1 MLEVTLCGGSYAASG
16 PITTCA
22 SRRLAQSTFP
32 QPRLW
37 AIWPAAF
44 CPTDRGT
51 SITSS
56 PSSCWL
62 GGPNLDPAQKQTKTP
77 QVPGA
82 ISFQRRTISC
92 LQKQV
97 IKNRPHGW
105 KQPILDYLNP
115 ATASAGVSILG
126 SGRTVSPG
134 PHQARLQ
141 IFPKTSSPPLQGF
154 SERHQGKSGLF
165 LSRDHRSNTPKHLAL
180 VTPTHFVLAPA
191 SHPTPLVT
199 CHHLAHHG
207 QKASLGACPSW
218 VCCVPAP
225 IQVCSSHPA
234 YVGAP
239 RTIPSKFFL
248 PTSLPAQEHVP
259 L

>member
-1 MLEVTLCGGSYAASG
+1 MTLCGGSCAASG

-51 SITSS
+51 SVTSS

-77 QVPGA
+77 QIPGA

-141 IFPKTSSPPLQGF
+141 IFPKTSSPPLQSF

-165 LSRDHRSNTPKHLAL
+165 PSCDHRSNTPRHLAL

-191 SHPTPLVT
+191 SHPTPRVT

-207 QKASLGACPSW
+207 QKASLGACPHP
-218 VCCVPAP
+218 CVLLSSSLRR
-225 IQVCSSHPA
+225 CS
-234 YVGAP
+234 
-239 RTIPSKFFL
+239 
-248 PTSLPAQEHVP
+248 
-259 L
+259 

>member
-1 MLEVTLCGGSYAASG
+1 MCGCGPGFPVASCRPAQGAATLLPGPCPLPTPNTLARLAVKRTFKELPHPSQELAHVWPLEHVIPEEKQSRLLEVTLCGEAMPRQAPSPLA
-16 PITTCA
+16 P

-32 QPRLW
+32 QPRPFSGPFGQQPL
-37 AIWPAAF
+37 PHR
-44 CPTDRGT
+44 PGHQHHLTR
-51 SITSS
+51 
-56 PSSCWL
+56 SSCWL

-141 IFPKTSSPPLQGF
+141 IFPKPRPPLQGF
-154 SERHQGKSGLF
+154 LKGTREKW
-165 LSRDHRSNTPKHLAL
+165 P
-180 VTPTHFVLAPA
+180 
-191 SHPTPLVT
+191 
-199 CHHLAHHG
+199 
-207 QKASLGACPSW
+207 
-218 VCCVPAP
+218 
-225 IQVCSSHPA
+225 
-234 YVGAP
+234 
-239 RTIPSKFFL
+239 
-248 PTSLPAQEHVP
+248 VP
-259 L
+259 LPRPQIQHP